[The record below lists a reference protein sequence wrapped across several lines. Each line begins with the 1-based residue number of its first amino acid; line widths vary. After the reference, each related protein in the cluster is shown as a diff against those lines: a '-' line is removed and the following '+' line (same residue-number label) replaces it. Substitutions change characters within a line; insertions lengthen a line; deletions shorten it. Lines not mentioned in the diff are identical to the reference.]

1 MNLSR
6 LREWLSHAEKPPASA
21 ENSLDE
27 AEAGAIKPFEP
38 EKRLCERDYV
48 IIDMLNS
55 QVSVQQDCNIS
66 FHSLV

>member
-6 LREWLSHAEKPPASA
+6 LREWLSRAETPPASA

-55 QVSVQQDCNIS
+55 QVSVQQDCNVS
-66 FHSLV
+66 FVS